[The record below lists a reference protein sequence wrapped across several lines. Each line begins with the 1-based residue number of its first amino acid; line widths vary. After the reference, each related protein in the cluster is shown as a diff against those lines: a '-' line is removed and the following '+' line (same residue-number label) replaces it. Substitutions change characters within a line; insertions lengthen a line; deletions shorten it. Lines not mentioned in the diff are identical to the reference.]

1 MERYL
6 ELGGI
11 RARITTR
18 NTPEVVEIISQAYGE
33 FLSKPGTYS
42 WDISVSKGKDYF
54 AIRDETCS
62 EYRVEERGHAWLAVD
77 QMLRAK
83 FIEQAKER
91 KCLFHTGVVA
101 RADEGAVLLLGT
113 SGNGKSSVVS
123 ALVAQGWRFLADEL
137 VQVTEDGL
145 AVSFPRLPE
154 VGPVMAARLTDR
166 WDCLEQ
172 IHMEGEPT
180 GFLRLPQDLINPPGR
195 SDRVRL
201 LVFLDRHE
209 EADQPIFSRIAGGQ
223 AVMETIRSSFNCYRF
238 GPEGVGFA
246 ADIVERCRT
255 YRLRYHDVMTQG
267 PVISEELRQLLQF
280 LP

>member
-1 MERYL
+1 MERFL
-6 ELGGI
+6 KLGGI
-11 RARITTR
+11 RARITTQ
-18 NTPEVVEIISQAYGE
+18 NTPAVVQVIAQAYGA
-33 FLSKPGTYS
+33 FLSEFGPCS
-42 WDISVSKGKDYF
+42 WDISVGKTGDYF
-54 AIRDETCS
+54 AVRDETCS

-91 KCLFHTGVVA
+91 KFLFHTGVVA

-137 VQVTEDGL
+137 IQVTEDGL

-154 VGPVMAARLTDR
+154 VGPDMAARLTKR

-180 GFLRLPQDLINPPGR
+180 GFLKLPQDLINAPGR
-195 SDRVRL
+195 SDQVRL

-209 EADQPIFSRIAGGQ
+209 ETDQPIFSRVAGGQ
-223 AVMETIRSSFNCYRF
+223 AVMDTIRSSFNCYRF
-238 GPEGVGFA
+238 GPEGVRFA
-246 ADIVERCRT
+246 ADIVERCRV
-255 YRLRYHDVMTQG
+255 YRLKYHDVITQG
-267 PVISEELRQLLQF
+267 PVISEKLRHLF